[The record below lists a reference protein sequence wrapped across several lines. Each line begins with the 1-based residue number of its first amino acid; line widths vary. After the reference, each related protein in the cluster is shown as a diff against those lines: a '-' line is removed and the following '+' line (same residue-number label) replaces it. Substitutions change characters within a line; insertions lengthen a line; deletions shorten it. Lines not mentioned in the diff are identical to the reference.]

1 MLKSFLYAVL
11 KVYIYI
17 RSDWYEP
24 VTFFVAK
31 HTTKRSGGPFLV
43 YRKSHFLLYK
53 NAEAFL
59 YYFFWHTSKNSCTIG
74 ESFFSFFQINTICVI
89 RVGSSI
95 S

>member
-24 VTFFVAK
+24 VTFFVYIENCISYYVK
-31 HTTKRSGGPFLV
+31 PSGGM
-43 YRKSHFLLYK
+43 SDLL
-53 NAEAFL
+53 
-59 YYFFWHTSKNSCTIG
+59 
-74 ESFFSFFQINTICVI
+74 
-89 RVGSSI
+89 I

>member
-24 VTFFVAK
+24 VTFFVYIENCISYY
-31 HTTKRSGGPFLV
+31 TKSSGRIAEMRS
-43 YRKSHFLLYK
+43 RS
-53 NAEAFL
+53 
-59 YYFFWHTSKNSCTIG
+59 

>member
-11 KVYIYI
+11 KVHIYI

-24 VTFFVAK
+24 VTFFV
-31 HTTKRSGGPFLV
+31 

-53 NAEAFL
+53 NASAFL

>member
-1 MLKSFLYAVL
+1 MLKGFLYAVL

-24 VTFFVAK
+24 VTFFV
-31 HTTKRSGGPFLV
+31 

-53 NAEAFL
+53 NVETFL
-59 YYFFWHTSKNSCTIG
+59 NYFFWHTSKNSCTIG

>member
-24 VTFFVAK
+24 VTFFV
-31 HTTKRSGGPFLV
+31 

-59 YYFFWHTSKNSCTIG
+59 YYFFLHTSKNSCTIG

>member
-24 VTFFVAK
+24 VTFFV
-31 HTTKRSGGPFLV
+31 

-53 NAEAFL
+53 ILRQGAYCPVDNGFAPTETECRLAEVRSRSMSCNCMTRTSQQECRDILELFFL
-59 YYFFWHTSKNSCTIG
+59 AYI
-74 ESFFSFFQINTICVI
+74 
-89 RVGSSI
+89 
-95 S
+95 